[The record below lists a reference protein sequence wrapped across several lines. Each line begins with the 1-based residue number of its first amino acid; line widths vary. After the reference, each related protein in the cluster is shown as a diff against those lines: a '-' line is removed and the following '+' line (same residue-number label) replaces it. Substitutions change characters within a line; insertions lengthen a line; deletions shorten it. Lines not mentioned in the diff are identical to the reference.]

1 MLQCPLVDLVDL
13 FWFCPPISWVILPI
27 ELCHLELSRCLLM
40 HSHLLEGTPW
50 THHHRLLSY
59 CWVPNMTFDQYL
71 LGFHLDPQWF
81 PYCFSCV
88 SIISLANVV
97 SKIIKTYR
105 HRPDSLS
112 LNLLYHFK
120 WKSRPVLT
128 AVLFTGWCS
137 SVMSMCRIQF
147 NCPEAPVPDPN
158 PVPDSLDRK
167 CYTRKSSLPPLV
179 SGSTLP
185 AGFPS
190 SRAIPG
196 ADIR

>member
-1 MLQCPLVDLVDL
+1 MY
-13 FWFCPPISWVILPI
+13 
-27 ELCHLELSRCLLM
+27 
-40 HSHLLEGTPW
+40 SHFLEGTSW
-50 THHHRLLSY
+50 THFHRLLSY
-59 CWVPNMTFDQYL
+59 CWVPNMTIDQYL
-71 LGFHLDPQWF
+71 HGFHLDPQWF
-81 PYCFSCV
+81 PYCFGCV

-105 HRPDSLS
+105 HRPDSLF

-120 WKSRPVLT
+120 WKSRPVST

-185 AGFPS
+185 AG
-190 SRAIPG
+190 
-196 ADIR
+196 

>member
-59 CWVPNMTFDQYL
+59 WWVPNMTFDQYL

-105 HRPDSLS
+105 HRLDSLS

-137 SVMSMCRIQF
+137 SVMSCVGSSSIVRKRLYRILIRYRILLTG
-147 NCPEAPVPDPN
+147 N
-158 PVPDSLDRK
+158 
-167 CYTRKSSLPPLV
+167 
-179 SGSTLP
+179 
-185 AGFPS
+185 
-190 SRAIPG
+190 AIPG
-196 ADIR
+196 NPPCRLWWVGLLSLQDNVPPEL

>member
-1 MLQCPLVDLVDL
+1 MY
-13 FWFCPPISWVILPI
+13 
-27 ELCHLELSRCLLM
+27 
-40 HSHLLEGTPW
+40 SHLLEGTSW
-50 THHHRLLSY
+50 THLHRLLSY

-81 PYCFSCV
+81 PYCFGCV

-158 PVPDSLDRK
+158 PVLDSLDRK

-185 AGFPS
+185 AGCRS
-190 SRAIPG
+190 SRAITA